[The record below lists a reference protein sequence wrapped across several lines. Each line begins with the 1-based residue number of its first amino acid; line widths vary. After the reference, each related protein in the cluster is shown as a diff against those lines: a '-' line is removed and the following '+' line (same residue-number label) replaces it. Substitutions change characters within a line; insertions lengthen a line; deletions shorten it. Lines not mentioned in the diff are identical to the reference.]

1 MQRRSACGR
10 APLTSSGRSFSRNL
24 GPRSEATS
32 CRGLHLG
39 GCSLHPTQIGTATRS
54 CRDATEPVPRQHRPP
69 SISRLRGSLP
79 AACAH
84 PASST
89 TRGKAALHA
98 SPHLFCSGRTSL
110 CGHGLPASPPL
121 QDESTGVAHLPR
133 RVPPQNSHALP
144 KPPPR
149 GPSSQAMQLQ
159 MIAPV
164 LVRQPVYAAQALP
177 TTLTPLGE
185 VTPGRQS
192 AFHARSRSARGKASA
207 PLHPP
212 ALAPSPRPHL
222 TPPTMRPLPPA
233 AQSTRRPTTKKPAA
247 S

>member
-54 CRDATEPVPRQHRPP
+54 CRDATEPVHRQHRPP

-84 PASST
+84 PDHSRQSRFACLTTPLLQRSHLAVWPRLASI
-89 TRGKAALHA
+89 
-98 SPHLFCSGRTSL
+98 
-110 CGHGLPASPPL
+110 PPL